1 MTDTDDEKGLSYDGH
16 HRRRA
21 LDLGAGRDRQL
32 FFDVKGD
39 DSYGMKR
46 SSYRFARRIAGR
58 GVRRW

>member
-1 MTDTDDEKGLSYDGH
+1 MTGIIAGVPSTWARVAIDSY
-16 HRRRA
+16 
-21 LDLGAGRDRQL
+21 
-32 FFDVKGD
+32 FSTVKGD